1 MQAPLHILHLRAR
14 GVIEP
19 SNPLTHLLLMLQV
32 QPRLLGRR
40 LGRLGSCLGCCLGR
54 FEAAFERS
62 IRSER
67 LLELSLKRNTRLL
80 GFGHT
85 YL

>member
-1 MQAPLHILHLRAR
+1 
-14 GVIEP
+14 
-19 SNPLTHLLLMLQV
+19 LLLMLQV

-40 LGRLGSCLGCCLGR
+40 LGRLGSCLDCCLGR
-54 FEAAFERS
+54 FECCRARLQLLRLLLNLSHMRS